1 MLATAKALIITY
13 MHRIV
18 YLSSATGD
26 LDEQQLKNLL
36 LHSRRKNQARAI
48 TGLLLVS
55 EGEFLQVLEGER
67 YAVEQL
73 YAIIARDIRHT
84 HVYKLADGPIPGRS
98 FPDWSMGFATATPEK
113 FEQLA
118 GYRNLGSAGFL
129 PSKPHSMDGPF
140 FDVLREFAVAHTTNA

>member
-1 MLATAKALIITY
+1 

-26 LDEQQLKNLL
+26 LDEQQLKGLL

-55 EGEFLQVLEGER
+55 EGDILQVLEGER
-67 YAVEQL
+67 QAVEQL
-73 YAIIARDIRHT
+73 YDIIARDIRHS
-84 HVYKLADGPIPGRS
+84 HIYKLADGPIPERA

-118 GYRNLGSAGFL
+118 GYRNLDSAGFL
-129 PSKPHSMDGPF
+129 ITQPQNMDTAF
-140 FDVLREFAVAHTTNA
+140 FEVLREFAALHTANF

>member
-1 MLATAKALIITY
+1 

-26 LDEQQLKNLL
+26 LDEQQLKDLL

-55 EGEFLQVLEGER
+55 EGDILQVLEGER
-67 YAVEQL
+67 QAVEQL
-73 YAIIARDIRHT
+73 YDLIARDVRHS
-84 HVYKLADGPIPGRS
+84 HIYKLADGPIPERA
-98 FPDWSMGFATATPEK
+98 FPDWSMGFATATPET

-118 GYRNLGSAGFL
+118 GYRNLDSAGFL
-129 PSKPHSMDGPF
+129 ITQPQNMDTAF
-140 FDVLREFAVAHTTNA
+140 FEVLREFATLHTANF

>member
-1 MLATAKALIITY
+1 

-18 YLSSATGD
+18 YASSATGE
-26 LDEQQLKNLL
+26 LDELQLRQL

-55 EGEFLQVLEGER
+55 EGEILQVLEGEQS
-67 YAVEQL
+67 AVEQL

-84 HVYKLADGPIPGRS
+84 HLYKLADGPIARRA
-98 FPDWSMGFATATPEK
+98 FPDWSMGFATTTPEK

-118 GYRNLGSAGFL
+118 GYRRLSGSGFL
-129 PSKPHSMDGPF
+129 PHKPRSMDEPF
-140 FDVLREFAVAHTTNA
+140 FEVLREFATAHTAGV

>member
-1 MLATAKALIITY
+1 

-18 YLSSATGD
+18 YLSSATGE
-26 LDEQQLKNLL
+26 LDELQLKQLL

-55 EGEFLQVLEGER
+55 EGEVLQVLEGEQS
-67 YAVEQL
+67 AVEQL

-84 HVYKLADGPIPGRS
+84 HLCKLADGPITRRS
-98 FPDWSMGFATATPEK
+98 FPDWSMGFATASPEK

-118 GYRNLGSAGFL
+118 GYHPLSGNGFL
-129 PSKPHSMDGPF
+129 PNKLRSIDGAF
-140 FDVLREFAVAHTTNA
+140 FEVLREFATAHTAGV